1 VSLAGFNISSSEHT
15 WIEVAVF
22 FAMLTVYP
30 YPYFLTFL
38 QLRTWNLHRCHM
50 CTSEHSPNQTQLSCP
65 YCKQTRL
72 ASTWYQNANYLD
84 QYYPQKIHQNCKKI
98 RFKGTTHGLHFRM
111 VEGYSSCVLYVSYF
125 MMRLIKIFVVVHVL
139 TISYVDVLFS

>member
-1 VSLAGFNISSSEHT
+1 MDWSGSFFCNVDGLPVS
-15 WIEVAVF
+15 VF
-22 FAMLTVYP
+22 FNVFATQNVESTSLPHVYVRAFP
-30 YPYFLTFL
+30 KSNTTF
-38 QLRTWNLHRCHM
+38 
-50 CTSEHSPNQTQLSCP
+50 CP